1 MGGIQRPQPMPSDV
15 DVAIIGGGPAG
26 LAAAI
31 ELRRLG
37 VARVAVLERESEAG
51 GIPRHAAHTGF
62 GLRDLRRLLSGPQYA
77 ARYVALARE
86 AGVAVR
92 AGVTVTGWS
101 GATALS
107 LTSRAGVEELGA
119 RAVILATGCRERPR
133 AARLVPGTRP
143 LGIYTTGALQQLV
156 YLHHLPVGRRAVVV
170 GAEHV
175 SFSAV
180 LTLHHAGSATAAMV
194 TEHAQHQTYAP
205 FKWITATRLRVP
217 ILTETRVT
225 RILGARRVEAVELTA
240 RRGAARQVECDAI
253 VFTGDWIP
261 DHELARRGGLVMD
274 PATRAPRVDGA
285 LRTSVRGVFAAGN
298 LLHGAETADI
308 AALGG
313 RHAARAVCD
322 FLRSDTWPAQAP
334 IPIVC
339 APPLHWISPS
349 AVEPSA
355 PPPHGHFILRVAQ
368 ICIAVDLRVTQDD
381 RSLWRQRYR
390 RLVPNRPL
398 HAAASWL
405 DRVDP
410 NGGAIHMDLLPA
422 GHDGRVHK

>member
-1 MGGIQRPQPMPSDV
+1 MPSDV

-92 AGVTVTGWS
+92 TGVTVTGWS

-107 LTSRAGVEELGA
+107 LTSRDGVEELAA

-143 LGIYTTGALQQLV
+143 LGVYTTGALQQLV
-156 YLHHLPVGRRAVVV
+156 YLHHRPVGRRAVVI

-180 LTLHHAGSATAAMV
+180 LTLHHAGAATAAMV
-194 TEHAQHQTYAP
+194 TEHAQDQTYAP
-205 FKWITATRLRVP
+205 FKWITVTRLRVP

-240 RRGAARQVECDAI
+240 LRSGATRQVDCDAVI
-253 VFTGDWIP
+253 FTGDWIP

-313 RHAARAVCD
+313 RHAARAACE
-322 FLRSDTWPAQAP
+322 FLRSDTWPARAP
-334 IPIVC
+334 VPILC
-339 APPLHWISPS
+339 APPLLWVSPS
-349 AVEPSA
+349 AVDPSA
-355 PPPHGHFILRVAQ
+355 PLPHGHFILRAKEFS
-368 ICIAVDLRVTQDD
+368 AATALRVSQGD
-381 RSLWRQRYR
+381 RELWRQRYR
-390 RLVPNRPL
+390 RLVPNQPFHL
-398 HAAASWL
+398 SASWI

-410 NGGAIHMDLLPA
+410 TGGEIRMALLPSA
-422 GHDGRVHK
+422 WS